1 MPYYAIIFDEISPP
15 FWFLSPKSQP
25 LEISSNAIDLEGP
38 VLRSSLHGIGDVRE
52 MQEHRPGEMIAGE
65 VLKVSVTRFQT
76 RSAEIRFRF
85 DLDSIGLDWMQI

>member
-1 MPYYAIIFDEISPP
+1 MPS
-15 FWFLSPKSQP
+15 FLMKSSHLSDSYPPKSQP

-76 RSAEIRFRF
+76 RSA
-85 DLDSIGLDWMQI
+85 

>member
-1 MPYYAIIFDEISPP
+1 
-15 FWFLSPKSQP
+15 
-25 LEISSNAIDLEGP
+25 
-38 VLRSSLHGIGDVRE
+38 